1 MEERDPLSVVEAAKL
16 VDIFLLLLLLL
27 LLLLEFQENAF
38 AVVDGLLLVL
48 YVMEVVEEKK
58 IQ

>member
-1 MEERDPLSVVEAAKL
+1 MEEREPSVVEAAAL
-16 VDIFLLLLLLL
+16 VDIFLL

-38 AVVDGLLLVL
+38 AVVGGLLVL

>member
-1 MEERDPLSVVEAAKL
+1 MEERDPLVVEDAAAL
-16 VDIFLLLLLLL
+16 VDIFLLLLL

>member
-1 MEERDPLSVVEAAKL
+1 MMEERDPLVVEAAAAL
-16 VDIFLLLLLLL
+16 VDIFLLL

-38 AVVDGLLLVL
+38 AVVGGLLVL